1 MLSNLTGHSD
11 EDDDLSPRKCPNSTM
26 IRRAN
31 ALIHASENLA
41 T

>member
-1 MLSNLTGHSD
+1 LTGHSN
-11 EDDDLSPRKCPNSTM
+11 EDDDLSPRKRPNSTM
-26 IRRAN
+26 IRLAN